1 MPSMLSHLVSSTFWK
16 AARISSCASKS
27 GFLAIARIGAPYI
40 VQQISSRPQ
49 SGVSWT
55 DKVEGIE
62 AARWIDGI
70 DESVG
75 RLFSGMVIWKG
86 PIFARCSPIIPTKSR
101 RKRAGH
107 LVDLSSPFYIKEA
120 ELSRG

>member
-1 MPSMLSHLVSSTFWK
+1 MLSHLASSTFWK
-16 AARISSCASKS
+16 AARIP
-27 GFLAIARIGAPYI
+27 F
-40 VQQISSRPQ
+40 RPQ

-62 AARWIDGI
+62 AGRWIDEI

-86 PIFARCSPIIPTKSR
+86 PIFARCSPIIPTKPGVTGKPSCWL
-101 RKRAGH
+101 ASH
-107 LVDLSSPFYIKEA
+107 FFHIKEA